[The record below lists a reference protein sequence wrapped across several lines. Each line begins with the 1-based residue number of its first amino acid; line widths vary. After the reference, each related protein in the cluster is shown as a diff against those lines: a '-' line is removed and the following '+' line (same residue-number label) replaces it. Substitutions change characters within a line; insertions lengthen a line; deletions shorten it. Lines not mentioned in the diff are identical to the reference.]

1 MGIVETSPWRIDV
14 LIMLVA
20 SVLIFS
26 STKGDSLPL
35 VPALFINNQ
44 STGRFCNGKLA
55 SDFTGENLGF
65 TSNPPPILSKEANGK
80 NLLLG
85 ANFASGGSGYYE
97 TTAKLY
103 V

>member
-1 MGIVETSPWRIDV
+1 MDDTLKLLYNIFDV
-14 LIMLVA
+14 
-20 SVLIFS
+20 
-26 STKGDSLPL
+26 
-35 VPALFINNQ
+35 
-44 STGRFCNGKLA
+44 
-55 SDFTGENLGF
+55 GENLGF
-65 TSNPPPILSKEANGK
+65 TTYPPPILSKEANGK